1 MNGIAAEVPL
11 WQGASGLS
19 LALDLAMGLRPGHA
33 QAVAA
38 LGMAAGRRLG
48 LADAAIADLAIA
60 AILKDVG

>member
-1 MNGIAAEVPL
+1 VKGIATEVPL

-38 LGMAAGRRLG
+38 LGLAAGRRLG
-48 LADAAIADLAIA
+48 LADPALADLVITAV
-60 AILKDVG
+60 LKDAG